1 MSRGWWGAVVVA
13 CALPAPAA
21 QAAPTA
27 LARAAPEQELAL
39 AGDAAL
45 VSRVAGRDLSIVALG
60 PGGERTVGVRRVPA
74 GASPDARLTAS
85 ASRIGLIVI
94 TETRRSDLA
103 SAELLSGPAAG
114 PLAPL
119 GPVVSSRGSGM
130 LPVGAL
136 VDGDRLIETRIRADL
151 GRIDHRVHEPG
162 REPLAVTLPE
172 DSSVDAFA
180 GDLIAY
186 TRRGPGQ
193 PAGDEDRVLVV
204 AEWRT
209 GAIRSRTPVPGGI
222 ESVDVAADGSALVG
236 EDGGGVLEVAPG
248 GAGVRRISRDGLRPQ
263 FAGRAAVYLRSGPR
277 EGDDRLAIA
286 APGAAPR
293 PFGVRSAEIGSFA
306 ADERRVV
313 WAANG
318 CVLSAPLDAPA
329 AAAPDPGPCPRS
341 ELYFDDEL
349 SQRVG
354 RDGRVPLLLRCIAAA
369 PPGCV
374 GRVELRGDAG
384 DRRLGSAR
392 FAIPAATRR
401 RIVVRL
407 DRRARAAVRRESR
420 LGLGAGLE
428 VRAVTVD
435 PDGRRSVLTD
445 GHAIEIR

>member
-1 MSRGWWGAVVVA
+1 MAVAA

-27 LARAAPEQELAL
+27 LARTAPEQELAL

-45 VSRVAGRDLSIVALG
+45 VSRVSGRDLRIVALG
-60 PGGERTVGVRRVPA
+60 AGGERTVGVRRVPA

-85 ASRIGLIVI
+85 ASRIGLVV
-94 TETRRSDLA
+94 TTQTRRSDLA
-103 SAELLSGPAAG
+103 SAELLSGPASG

-130 LPVGAL
+130 LPVATH
-136 VDGDRLIETRIRADL
+136 VDADRLIETRIRADL
-151 GRIDHRVHEPG
+151 GRVDHRVHEPG
-162 REPLAVTLPE
+162 REPLAVALPE
-172 DSSVDAFA
+172 GSYVAAFA
-180 GDLIAY
+180 GDLLAY

-209 GAIRSRTPVPGGI
+209 GVTRTRTAVPGGI
-222 ESVDVAADGSALVG
+222 ESVDLAADGSALVG

-248 GAGVRRISRDGLRPQ
+248 RAGMRRISRNGLLPQ

-293 PFGVRSAEIGSFA
+293 PFGVPSARIESFA
-306 ADERRVV
+306 TDERRVV
-313 WAANG
+313 WTANG
-318 CVLSAPLDAPA
+318 CVLTAPLDAPA

-341 ELYFDDEL
+341 ELHFDDEL

-354 RDGRVPLLLRCIAAA
+354 RDGRVPLLLRCVAAA

-374 GRVELRGDAG
+374 GRVELRSERERG
-384 DRRLGSAR
+384 LGAAR
-392 FAIPAATRR
+392 FTIPAGTRR
-401 RIVVRL
+401 RVVVRL
-407 DRRARAAVRRESR
+407 GRKGVARVRRESR
-420 LGLGAGLE
+420 DGFGGLLT
-428 VRAVTVD
+428 VRAVSLD
-435 PDGRRSVLTD
+435 PEGRRSVLRD
-445 GHAIEIR
+445 WLGVEIR